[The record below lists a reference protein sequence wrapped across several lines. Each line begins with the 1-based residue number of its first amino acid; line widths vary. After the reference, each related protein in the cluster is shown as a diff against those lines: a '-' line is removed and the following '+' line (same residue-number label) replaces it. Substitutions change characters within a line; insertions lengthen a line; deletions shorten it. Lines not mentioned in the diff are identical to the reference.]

1 MYGTL
6 FFCACAVADAAIAAL
21 CIILYS
27 HNEGGEEREWGKIK
41 KCALGHC
48 QGRSRKKSQN
58 IYKKMCLYVWT
69 GVNRFLRWMFELKKG
84 RFVVMMMMKA
94 DDGDEKLF
102 SSHFASLRIFF
113 CVVFIEWFYDY
124 MACVRDDKVSMNLNY
139 LRWD

>member
-1 MYGTL
+1 MEL

-27 HNEGGEEREWGKIK
+27 HSQHEGGEEREWGKIK

-48 QGRSRKKSQN
+48 QGRERAEKNHKIYIKKCGRGESIFKVN
-58 IYKKMCLYVWT
+58 VWI
-69 GVNRFLRWMFELKKG
+69 EKG
-84 RFVVMMMMKA
+84 EIFVMMMMKA

-113 CVVFIEWFYDY
+113 LYL
-124 MACVRDDKVSMNLNY
+124 LNDFTTTCHVWVGFDEF
-139 LRWD
+139 LI